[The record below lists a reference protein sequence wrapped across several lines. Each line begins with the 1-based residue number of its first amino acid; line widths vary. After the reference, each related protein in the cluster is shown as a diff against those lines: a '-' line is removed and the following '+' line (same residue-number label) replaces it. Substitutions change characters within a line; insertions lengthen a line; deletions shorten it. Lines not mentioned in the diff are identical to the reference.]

1 MSKTNETS
9 YITYVQK
16 QHENEEQDD
25 DEHHIRQ
32 QYRDELKKIKETT
45 DYMMSSKMFGE
56 IERIYGHKIREYND
70 FHTIK
75 KCQNA
80 FKKAKEMWMN
90 ICERKISSE
99 CVQDVYD
106 LLIYILQL
114 CRNISFGRNDLD
126 TIRMESMKM
135 MPHVLFMIGEY
146 SEALD
151 AAMEILNVEHRN
163 ISNDEYFQLEKK
175 IKSFIKKIR
184 ITGDF
189 ENEYNRCME
198 NAYDIIHGIE
208 NSQKPNKEIGIE
220 LNCKLIDALNNIHI
234 AFVFEDGERWNIMK
248 IQANKLMPKA
258 FIITGLYNDA
268 FCEAA
273 NVLNFGR
280 EVLMEKEYSKLE
292 NEMRE
297 IIKICKDEHKKK
309 YDMYSKSN
317 DESLIMIQK
326 EHMEI
331 AKLGLCKLCL

>member
-1 MSKTNETS
+1 MSKTDETS

-25 DEHHIRQ
+25 NERNIRQ
-32 QYRDELKKIKETT
+32 QYQDELEKIKDTT
-45 DYMMSSKMFGE
+45 DYRMSSKMFGE
-56 IERIYGHKIREYND
+56 IEKIYGHKIREYND

-75 KCQNA
+75 KCEKA
-80 FKKAKEMWMN
+80 FKRAKEMWKD
-90 ICERKISSE
+90 IYERKINSE
-99 CVQDVYD
+99 CAEVNN

-163 ISNDEYFQLEKK
+163 ISRDEYFQLEKK
-175 IKSFIKKIR
+175 IKLFIKKIR

-198 NAYDIIHGIE
+198 NAYDIIREIKK
-208 NSQKPNKEIGIE
+208 SQKLNREMGID

-234 AFVFEDGERWNIMK
+234 AFVFEDGERWNMMK
-248 IQANKLMPKA
+248 IQANKQMPKA
-258 FIITGLYNDA
+258 FIITGMYNDT
-268 FCEAA
+268 FCEATT
-273 NVLNFGR
+273 VLDFGR

-292 NEMRE
+292 NEMGE
-297 IIKICKDEHKKK
+297 IIKICKDEHREK

-317 DESLIMIQK
+317 DESLIMIHK
-326 EHMEI
+326 EHIEI
-331 AKLGLCKLCL
+331 AELGLCKLCL